1 MLQIDPSNGVSDP
14 ARFPCPLEEDA
25 AITVELRQDDDLFH
39 AMGVGIGSLGIAYAV
54 MLQAV
59 DLFWLREERTVT
71 TWEALTAEGGF
82 LERLVARQ
90 GKGLENDLYHYQDYP
105 KPDPHPVRR

>member
-25 AITVELRQDDDLFH
+25 AITVELRQNDDLFY

-71 TWEALTAEGGF
+71 TWEALTSGGGF
-82 LERLVARQ
+82 LERLARHE
-90 GKGLENDLYHYQDYP
+90 GKHRASDLDAHES
-105 KPDPHPVRR
+105 